1 MRSAVI
7 GVAKD
12 LTNGRNR
19 FFAAVFFRTAVFVSC
34 FVYDWVRR
42 RRIHPANIVGLT
54 PIMMNQMIQPIVLS
68 RPAWTSFANAW
79 QRLVA

>member
-1 MRSAVI
+1 MAGTASSPQYSSA
-7 GVAKD
+7 
-12 LTNGRNR
+12 LL
-19 FFAAVFFRTAVFVSC
+19 FFVPC
-34 FVYDWVRR
+34 FVNDWVRR
-42 RRIHPANIVGLT
+42 RRIYPANIVGLT